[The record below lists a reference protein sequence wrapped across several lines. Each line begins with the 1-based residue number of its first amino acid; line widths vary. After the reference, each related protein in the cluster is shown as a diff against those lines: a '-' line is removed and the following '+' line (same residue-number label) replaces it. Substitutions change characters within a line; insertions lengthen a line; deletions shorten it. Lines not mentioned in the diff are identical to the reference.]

1 MTKTRTDHYRVVSWN
16 LNHGVSQDEQWRYLL
31 DELDPD
37 LALLQEV
44 RRPPAWVADRGGAFV
59 MAKKVPGSG
68 RGTAIYVRQPS
79 LKPIL
84 LQNQD
89 GYLAAARVRLPGGR
103 TGTALSVHAP
113 TDTKLIGSS
122 LTRYLRPVFD
132 SLASEL
138 NHFCGR
144 CFVGGDFNLSRGF
157 DTSYR
162 LSGDRSHEGFFAWL
176 DSAHSLVECCCADGE
191 KRSLYRRGRAHPHYQ
206 LDHLFVSRR
215 LANSRGACAVRDWS
229 VGGLSDHAPV
239 VGVFAVAAAG

>member
-1 MTKTRTDHYRVVSWN
+1 MTAPGSLLAARAGRLGETRPGARHAADVRADPLAAVSVNRRAAGLGW
-16 LNHGVSQDEQWRYLL
+16 L
-31 DELDPD
+31 D
-37 LALLQEV
+37 LASAAAE
-44 RRPPAWVADRGGAFV
+44 
-59 MAKKVPGSG
+59 KVPGSG

-89 GYLAAARVRLPGGR
+89 GYLAAARVPLPGGR
-103 TGTALSVHAP
+103 SGTALSVHAP

-138 NHFCGR
+138 SHFRGR

-176 DSAHSLVECCCADGE
+176 DSEHSLVECCCADGE
-191 KRSLYRRGRAHPHYQ
+191 KRSLYRGGRAHPHYQ
-206 LDHLFVSRR
+206 LDHLFVSRG
-215 LANSRGACAVRDWS
+215 LADSRGACTVRDWS
-229 VGGLSDHAPV
+229 VGSLSDHAPV
-239 VGVFAVAAAG
+239 VGVFAVASAG